1 MVSGILAPARDRLVR
16 ALIRARARC
25 MDRCERHQRR
35 PRPKDPPGLCDQPPR
50 HQRVSDQ
57 RRRLQW
63 FGPQRL
69 RPDPAEDAVG
79 KYPAAIAVDTA
90 LGTAY
95 VSNLNTVS
103 VIPLRH

>member
-1 MVSGILAPARDRLVR
+1 VPGPAAWTAASAISVALDPRTHRVYVTNLQDTSVSVINGAA
-16 ALIRARARC
+16 C
-25 MDRCERHQRR
+25 N
-35 PRPKDPPGLCDQPPR
+35 G
-50 HQRVSDQ
+50 SDHNGCGQ
-57 RRRLQW
+57 T
-63 FGPQRL
+63 
-69 RPDPAEDAVG
+69 PAEDAVG